1 MDKYREEWGCW
12 WKQYVNYLS
21 TLPSPTYQPQ
31 ILFRVPVNFPSN
43 FTSSVSPASNTV
55 IGYKYKMASIKRR
68 IAAEIIDFQ
77 ILMFVKYILFTMLG
91 AEQQAFVKAFL
102 LDEDLESEIS
112 MDELIDFLS
121 YLFLYW
127 AIVLIYESVL
137 LSYSRDGKGG
147 ATIGK
152 RLMGIKVVKGTSVS
166 HIPTTNTVIVKPGT
180 DIGFWRA
187 VSRTAFKDL
196 TTTVFFP
203 VFFTMLHSRSGQ
215 SFYDI
220 TTGTIVVQ
228 KEGEPVY
235 ENS

>member
-1 MDKYREEWGCW
+1 MDRYREEWGCW

-21 TLPSPTYQPQ
+21 ALPSPAYQPQ

-43 FTSSVSPASNTV
+43 FASNFTSVSNTV
-55 IGYKYKMASIKRR
+55 TGYKYKMATIKRR

-91 AEQQAFVKAFL
+91 TEQQAFVKAFL

-112 MDELIDFLS
+112 MDELMDFLS

-127 AIVLIYESVL
+127 AIVLVYESVL
-137 LSYSRDGKGG
+137 LSYSRDGRGG

-152 RLMGIKVVKGTSVS
+152 RLMGIKVVKAQSVV
-166 HIPTTNTVIVKPGT
+166 HLPATNQVVVKPGT

-228 KEGEPVY
+228 KEGEPVF
-235 ENS
+235 ESS